1 MNSSL
6 YAIVKFEPKI
16 LFYKAWHYKEWSE
29 ICKNIKV
36 KRRLIKKS
44 LKEIKNIDKDKLK
57 ENIKIEFN
65 KSLS

>member
-1 MNSSL
+1 MDSRL

-16 LFYKAWHYKEWSE
+16 LFYKAWYYKEWAE
-29 ICKNIKV
+29 KCKNIKV
-36 KRRLIKKS
+36 KRRLIKKA
-44 LKEIKNIDKDKLK
+44 LKEIKNIDKYKLK